1 MQLEVCIEN
10 LQEAELASQ
19 YNCHRIEVCSALD
32 LGGLTPS
39 YGLIQACTK
48 LQDIESHIL
57 IRPRAGN
64 FIYTTHELILIKEDI
79 KIAAESGAKGIVFG
93 CLNSD
98 NEVDFASCELLVQFA
113 KGYQLQT
120 TFHRAIDFTKDYNQA
135 FKTIIDLGFD
145 RILTSGHKSTAVEG
159 IENIKSILELSSQN
173 IEIMAGSG
181 INAKNA
187 HLFHKIGIDAIHF
200 SIRKK
205 SKVLPELMMGT
216 HNQPDENKLK
226 QIFQKIYT
234 NEDN

>member
-1 MQLEVCIEN
+1 MQLEVCIET
-10 LQEAELASQ
+10 LQEADLAKQ
-19 YNCHRIEVCSALD
+19 YKCNRIEVCSALE

-39 YGLIQACTK
+39 YGLIKACS
-48 LQDIESHIL
+48 QIQGIESHVL
-57 IRPRAGN
+57 IRPRSGN
-64 FIYTTHELILIKEDI
+64 FVYTTHELILIKEDI
-79 KIAAESGAKGIVFG
+79 KIAAEAGAKGVVFG
-93 CLNSD
+93 CLNQNND
-98 NEVDFASCELLVQFA
+98 IDFTSCELLVRFA
-113 KGYQLQT
+113 KGYQLET

-145 RILTSGHKSTAVEG
+145 RILTSGHKSTAFEG
-159 IENIKSILELSSQN
+159 IENIKSILELSSQK

-205 SKVLPELMMGT
+205 SKVLPELIMGT

-226 QIFQKIYT
+226 QIFQKINT
-234 NEDN
+234 

>member
-19 YNCHRIEVCSALD
+19 YKCHRIEVCSALD

-39 YGLIQACTK
+39 YGLIQACVK
-48 LQDIESHIL
+48 LQDIESNIL

-64 FIYTTHELILIKEDI
+64 FVYSTSELILIKEDI

-93 CLNSD
+93 CLNQD

-120 TFHRAIDFTKDYNQA
+120 TFHRAIDFTKDYKQA

-145 RILTSGHKSTAVEG
+145 RILTSGHEPNAIDG
-159 IENIKSILELSSQN
+159 IENIKSILNSSSNQ

-187 HLFHKIGIDAIHF
+187 ALFKELGVEAIHF

-205 SKVLPELMMGT
+205 SKVLASLGMGT

-226 QIFQKIYT
+226 QIIQKLYT
-234 NEDN
+234 